1 MKSVRLLMMNITTLI
16 ILTLAT
22 FYLRAESQSNH
33 FYAGSSIHYNVN
45 DKDNDLTEKLGASI
59 RAGYLF
65 TPNWSIESSY
75 GSYGR
80 NVDGDNVYA
89 YQLKGLY
96 LHQLVSDF
104 SLYTGIG
111 GYVYDSKLNPSAV
124 IGVKKQLDKK
134 LSAQFSYEYL
144 YKGHGDDDIYA
155 LSLGMNFYF

>member
-1 MKSVRLLMMNITTLI
+1 MKSERLLMMNIITLI
-16 ILTLAT
+16 VSILAT
-22 FYLRAESQSNH
+22 FHLRAESQSNH

-45 DKDNDLTEKLGASI
+45 DKDHDLTEKLGASI

-65 TPNWSIESSY
+65 TPNWGIESSY
-75 GSYGR
+75 GNYGR

-96 LHQLVSDF
+96 LHPLDSDF
-104 SLYTGIG
+104 TLYTGIG
-111 GYVYDSKLNPSAV
+111 GYVYDSKINPNAV

-144 YKGHGDDDIYA
+144 YKGHGDDDIYS
-155 LSLGMNFYF
+155 LSVGMNFYF